1 MEYDLLESELCLK
14 ADVLCDCD
22 EEDLQRVQAKLSVI
36 NRELRE
42 VREILIKRL
51 SRSNSSCESSCCD
64 SEMGDARDIALPVSQ
79 PASPTNSQASSAEV
93 EMTVFSSSSEFG
105 SNIRETVW
113 KCSLKEL
120 S

>member
-1 MEYDLLESELCLK
+1 MSACQEYDLLESELCLK

-64 SEMGDARDIALPVSQ
+64 SEVISRNPITLSG
-79 PASPTNSQASSAEV
+79 ASSSMCWLAHDV
-93 EMTVFSSSSEFG
+93 QAVRAAVVTV
-105 SNIRETVW
+105 R
-113 KCSLKEL
+113 
-120 S
+120 